1 MMNMHTD
8 VRVKKVTSPTLR
20 GYEVIEVRPLLTL
33 ENRHMIQ
40 QSQVGVFMYY
50 QIPLSNFQGHLQ
62 CIEARI
68 TITSWEIQG
77 HKSFK
82 LNWIEK

>member
-1 MMNMHTD
+1 M
-8 VRVKKVTSPTLR
+8 
-20 GYEVIEVRPLLTL
+20 IEVWPLLTP

-62 CIEARI
+62 CMEARI
-68 TITSWEIQG
+68 TITSWKIQG